1 MHERERARERERGEG
16 RSAEAEL
23 DHEGKEQEAFLAA
36 NVMRMTRALMDELDP
51 SGRSIGNK

>member
-1 MHERERARERERGEG
+1 MKGSEQERERGEG
-16 RSAEAEL
+16 RRAEAEL

-51 SGRSIGNK
+51 SGHSICNK